1 MAREVDVAI
10 RYVLQSVDRGVAKA
24 LALTKDL
31 DKSTK
36 QATTTIEQSAKVQQR
51 QWQTL
56 ERMATQA
63 DTKIAV
69 SAIKRSQVVNAA
81 LDKEIAKQREL
92 GVSYEQIIRAQHAA
106 GRSAAELAS
115 TMERSS
121 ARELEAMR
129 RVRTEAAKPVRQ
141 HISEAVTSAR
151 GGAGRLAGGA
161 LALGGSALLGG
172 TALAGGVAY
181 AAYHKASGV
190 TEDAYRLQGQTGVSQ
205 QQALQLAIIAQ
216 SQHDLPTRTLGM
228 SFATA
233 SSQLQKALQA
243 NRTGKG
249 NASTLAFS
257 QLGITPQQAAGLQNN
272 IPGLVDTLHSHIQ
285 GLGNQTQ
292 QAQLARTFFGR
303 GASQL
308 GPLFKEGP
316 ISKHM
321 EEIGKQTGGL
331 TPADMQKLNVE
342 VVKLNEQVTLF
353 ELKFIKAF
361 GPEIR
366 GAIGLASKAM
376 GPVGSAFTA
385 VFKVIEGVLKGPVG
399 QALGQFGK
407 QVFGAGKQLVEAFK
421 PALPFLQ
428 NIILPLLKGVAIGV
442 ATGIIATIKV
452 AAVVIKVFA
461 GVLGLIGTAA
471 KPLKPLIEDVGKVI
485 GFVFGPGLLG
495 KIAESLKAVGGV
507 LPVVGK
513 GVELLAGPFEAVGKV
528 FGTFLNLLG
537 KGFGLIPGIASRA
550 VRLMVGVMSVIPGA
564 VMSVVNSV
572 LDFVGQHWKL
582 LIGLLTAPFAP
593 VLAVAAGFGPQ
604 ILGAF
609 TGAFGS
615 VEGFL
620 AGLPGTFLNFGKNII
635 SGLVSG
641 IQAAPSA
648 IVDAIKG
655 LLPGPLQGAFDT
667 IVGAGNSAAGAVTNF
682 LTGREGGVIPFANGG
697 LVPALVSSGEQVIHQ
712 GRAMTVP
719 GARVAADNV
728 LAMLPHGAAVM
739 TDHGQHLMAAG
750 HTMDEALSM
759 QMPHF
764 AAGGW
769 ALPGGGRGGHGRGGG
784 RGRGGAKPRMRYDHH
799 RPVGVMD
806 ESQWQAYQLKHGK
819 SKQVGFQPH
828 WTTIGATVYDDA
840 GATSSGKHFPG
851 GFAELSPPGLTGS
864 QVNFNTATAL
874 GKLAYGTKL
883 LLRQGPNA
891 KVVEGAKDDIGNGQ
905 QNKFYK
911 LDMGRSLAQALGVSA
926 STFKG
931 AIQIASASAGTPVSA
946 LGSVAAGKLVKGPK
960 LSSKTGLDPMA
971 AFQTGF
977 DAGLKGD
984 PLSTTSVVA
993 DAVKAAAVTI
1003 PNVSPGGV
1011 SPSAP
1016 SPFGNRGR
1024 AMAAGG
1030 SAFSRMVAEAGAI
1043 NAKQYNYEWAGG
1055 HNPSFAPTH
1064 GYGHGSGPG
1073 IGYDCSG
1080 SVSKVLRAGNALTSP
1095 LDSTGLMSYGQSG
1108 PGKRVSIF
1116 ASPTHTVMSLGGRFF
1131 GTSSHGHGGGASWM
1145 PGQPESFPATRHP
1158 PGLRRGGR
1166 VGHPRRVSR
1175 PNFAAAG
1182 AYVGSF
1188 ARGPSML
1195 TQATKDFGV
1204 LAKDAD
1210 SDVSGK
1216 IGRTLTR
1223 IGSLVSKATMVQL
1236 DRTVTVVQAGLHAH
1250 GLTAIGTR
1258 RLQSALAIVDAQIG
1272 NRLGLMAHTVQG
1284 TIDKVAKHD
1293 VTRQQWLRIAAVD
1306 PSSSL
1311 GLTSEQGQNTL
1322 EQVTLQ
1328 AAKRHL
1334 EQIKLAAKRHHA
1346 PKAVLDEL
1354 STRLD
1359 GVNVQI
1365 AETVTHGIE
1374 LIRDIVK
1381 VKAQEMVDKATHG
1394 LNMATGS
1401 GDYLA
1406 ATQRIAGTAGTPGAD
1421 IAQGN
1426 FIQRVVIPAM
1436 QAQLPGLEAQY
1447 RAAVAS
1453 HDTTGTNAASE
1464 ALQAAW
1470 TAIVNKAADAADLF
1484 KQAAT
1489 NAQTLAESAVSGKTG
1504 YDQSRLAGMKINDPF
1519 NTGGQSRADFIRQV
1533 IVPDLNAE
1541 LVEIKKRQVLDAK
1554 DPSKYWQDL
1563 IDGQNKGNEI
1573 AQAGV
1578 DATSEVASN
1587 TQTLKDAGGTLSFA
1601 APGSGQNETDLA
1613 GIGLGA

>member
-1 MAREVDVAI
+1 VA
-10 RYVLQSVDRGVAKA
+10 
-24 LALTKDL
+24 
-31 DKSTK
+31 
-36 QATTTIEQSAKVQQR
+36 QR

-69 SAIKRSQVVNAA
+69 SAIKRSQTVNAA

-141 HISEAVTSAR
+141 HISEAVTRAR
-151 GGAGRLAGGA
+151 GGAGRGAAAAATAVGG
-161 LALGGSALLGG
+161 LALGGIG
-172 TALAGGVAY
+172 AGAGVAY
-181 AAYHKASGV
+181 ASYEKASKV
-190 TEDAYRLQGQTGVSQ
+190 TEDAYRLRGQTGISE
-205 QQALQLAIIAQ
+205 QQALQLSIIAQ

-257 QLGITPQQAAGLQNN
+257 QLGIDPKQAAGMQNN
-272 IPGLVDTLHSHIQ
+272 IPGLVDLLHSHIQ

-316 ISKHM
+316 ITKHM

-331 TPADMQKLNVE
+331 SPADMQKLNVE

-366 GAIGLASKAM
+366 AAIGLASKAM

-407 QVFGAGKQLVEAFK
+407 QAFGAGKQLVEAFK

-495 KIAESLKAVGGV
+495 KIASSLKAVGGV

-513 GVELLAGPFEAVGKV
+513 GVELLAGPFEVVGKV
-528 FGTFLNLLG
+528 FGAFLNLLA
-537 KGFGLIPGIASRA
+537 KGFGLIPHIASGA
-550 VRLMVGVMSVIPGA
+550 VKLMIGIMAVIPRT
-564 VMSVVNSV
+564 VMSVVNAV
-572 LDFVGQHWKL
+572 LGFVGEHWKL

-593 VLAVAAGFGPQ
+593 VIAVAVGFGPQ
-604 ILGAF
+604 ILSAF
-609 TGAFGS
+609 TSAFGS
-615 VEGFL
+615 VESFL
-620 AGLPGTFLNFGKNII
+620 SGLPATFLNFGKNIV
-635 SGLVSG
+635 SGIVSG
-641 IQAAPSA
+641 IQSAPSA
-648 IVDAIKG
+648 VVDAIKG
-655 LLPGPLQGAFDT
+655 LLPAPLQGAFDT
-667 IVGAGNSAAGAVTNF
+667 IIGAGNSAAGAVTNF

-728 LAMLPHGAAVM
+728 LAMLPHGAAVI

-764 AAGGW
+764 ATGGW
-769 ALPGGGRGGHGRGGG
+769 ALPGGGRGGHGRA
-784 RGRGGAKPRMRYDHH
+784 RHPRAAHPRAAHH
-799 RPVGVMD
+799 R
-806 ESQWQAYQLKHGK
+806 AAHHRAKH
-819 SKQVGFQPH
+819 VGFQPH

-946 LGSVAAGKLVKGPK
+946 LGAVTAGKLTKGPK
-960 LSSKTGLDPMA
+960 LSSKTGLDPMS

-1043 NAKQYNYEWAGG
+1043 NAKQYNYEWGGG
-1055 HNPSFAPTH
+1055 HNSTFSPTH
-1064 GYGHGSGPG
+1064 GVGHGSGPG
-1073 IGYDCSG
+1073 VGYDCSG
-1080 SVSKVLRAGNALTSP
+1080 SVSAVLRAGRALNSP

-1166 VGHPRRVSR
+1166 VGQ
-1175 PNFAAAG
+1175 PNFEAAG
-1182 AYVGSF
+1182 AYV
-1188 ARGPSML
+1188 ARVGLGPSML

-1216 IGRTLTR
+1216 IGRTLTH
-1223 IGSLVSKATMVQL
+1223 IGGLVSKATMVQL
-1236 DRTVTVVQAGLHAH
+1236 DRTVHVVQRGLHAH

-1272 NRLGLMAHTVQG
+1272 NRLGLMAHTVQD

-1322 EQVTLQ
+1322 ERVTLQ

-1354 STRLD
+1354 SARLD

-1374 LIRDIVK
+1374 LVREIVK
-1381 VKAQEMVDKATHG
+1381 VKAQEGVDRTNHAVT
-1394 LNMATGS
+1394 MATGS
-1401 GDYLA
+1401 GDYLTA
-1406 ATQRIAGTAGTPGAD
+1406 MQRSLGTAGTPGATR
-1421 IAQGN
+1421 AQAAL
-1426 FIQRVVIPAM
+1426 IQQQVLPAM
-1436 QAQLPGLEAQY
+1436 EAQLTALEAQR
-1447 RAAVAS
+1447 RAAVAT
-1453 HDTTGTNAASE
+1453 HDVAGGMAATE
-1464 ALQAAW
+1464 AVQAAW
-1470 TAIVNKAADAADLF
+1470 TAIVNKMSDAADLL
-1484 KQAAT
+1484 KQAASDQQAAAET
-1489 NAQTLAESAVSGKTG
+1489 AASGQTSL
-1504 YDQSRLAGMKINDPF
+1504 DQSRLAGMKINDPL
-1519 NTGGQSRADFIRQV
+1519 NRGGQSRADFIRQT
-1533 IVPDLNAE
+1533 IVPDLQNE
-1541 LVEIKKRQVLDAK
+1541 LRAIQTRQAMDAR
-1554 DPSKYWQDL
+1554 DPVKALQDL
-1563 IDGQNKGNEI
+1563 IDLQNKGNEI

-1601 APGSGQNETDLA
+1601 APGSGQIETDLA

>member
-1 MAREVDVAI
+1 MA
-10 RYVLQSVDRGVAKA
+10 
-24 LALTKDL
+24 
-31 DKSTK
+31 
-36 QATTTIEQSAKVQQR
+36 QR

-69 SAIKRSQVVNAA
+69 SAIKRSQTVNAA

-141 HISEAVTSAR
+141 HISEAVTRAR
-151 GGAGRLAGGA
+151 GGAGRGAAAAATAVGG
-161 LALGGSALLGG
+161 LALGGIG
-172 TALAGGVAY
+172 AGAGVAY
-181 AAYHKASGV
+181 ASYEKASKV
-190 TEDAYRLQGQTGVSQ
+190 TEDAYRLRGQTGISE
-205 QQALQLAIIAQ
+205 QQALQLSIIAQ

-257 QLGITPQQAAGLQNN
+257 QLGIDPKQAAGMQNN
-272 IPGLVDTLHSHIQ
+272 IPGLVDLLHSHIQ

-316 ISKHM
+316 ITKHM

-331 TPADMQKLNVE
+331 SPADMQKLNVE

-366 GAIGLASKAM
+366 AAIGLASKAM

-407 QVFGAGKQLVEAFK
+407 QAFGAGKQLVEAFK

-471 KPLKPLIEDVGKVI
+471 KPLKPVIEDVGKVI

-495 KIAESLKAVGGV
+495 KIAEGLKAVGGV

-513 GVELLAGPFEAVGKV
+513 GVELLSIPFEAVGKV

-550 VRLMVGVMSVIPGA
+550 VKLMIGVMSVIPRA
-564 VMSVVNSV
+564 VMSVVNAV
-572 LDFVGQHWKL
+572 LSFVGAHWKL

-604 ILGAF
+604 ILGVF
-609 TGAFGS
+609 TGAFNS
-615 VEGFL
+615 VIGFL
-620 AGLPGTFLNFGKNII
+620 SGLPGKFLDIGKSII
-635 SGLVSG
+635 NGIVSG
-641 IQAAPSA
+641 IQSAPGA

-655 LLPGPLQGAFDT
+655 LLPGPLQGAFGT
-667 IVGAGNSAAGAVTNF
+667 IIGAGSSAVGAVQNF

-712 GRAMTVP
+712 GRTMTVP
-719 GARVAADNV
+719 GPRVAADNV
-728 LAMLPHGAAVM
+728 FAMLPHGAAVI

-764 AAGGW
+764 ATGGW
-769 ALPGGGRGGHGRGGG
+769 ALPGAGRSGHGHGH
-784 RGRGGAKPRMRYDHH
+784 GRGGAKPRMRYDHH

-806 ESQWQAYQLKHGK
+806 EAQWQAYQLKHGK

-840 GATSSGKHFPG
+840 GATSSGKHLPG

-864 QVNFNTATAL
+864 QVNFTTATAL

-931 AIQIASASAGTPVSA
+931 AIQVASASAGTPLSA
-946 LGSVAAGKLVKGPK
+946 LGAVTAGKLAKGPA

-1003 PNVSPGGV
+1003 PGSSPGGIG
-1011 SPSAP
+1011 PSAP
-1016 SPFGNRGR
+1016 SPFGNTGR
-1024 AMAAGG
+1024 APRSVGG
-1030 SAFSRMVAEAGAI
+1030 LAYARMLAKANEINSRH
-1043 NAKQYNYEWAGG
+1043 YNYEWGGG
-1055 HNPSFAPTH
+1055 HNSAFAPTS
-1064 GYGHGSGPG
+1064 GSGHGSGPG

-1080 SVSKVLRAGNALTSP
+1080 AVSAVLRAGNALTSP
-1095 LDSTGLMSYGQSG
+1095 LDSTGLMSYGQ
-1108 PGKRVSIF
+1108 PGRGRVGIY

-1131 GTSSHGHGGGASWM
+1131 GTSGANRGGGAGWLS
-1145 PGQPESFPATRHP
+1145 GQPESFPATRHP

-1166 VGHPRRVSR
+1166 VGQ

-1182 AYVGSF
+1182 AYV
-1188 ARGPSML
+1188 ARMGLPPSML

-1223 IGSLVSKATMVQL
+1223 IGSLVSKATMGQL

-1250 GLTAIGTR
+1250 GLTAIGAR

-1272 NRLGLMAHTVQG
+1272 NRLGLMAHTVQD

-1311 GLTSEQGQNTL
+1311 GLTSEQGQNSL

-1328 AAKRHL
+1328 AARRHL
-1334 EQIKLAAKRHHA
+1334 AQITQAAKRHHA
-1346 PKAVLDEL
+1346 PKAVLDTL
-1354 STRLD
+1354 KTQLD
-1359 GVNVQI
+1359 GVNVAL
-1365 AETVTHGIE
+1365 AESFTHGIE

-1381 VKAQEMVDKATHG
+1381 VKAQEGVDRANHALTMV
-1394 LNMATGS
+1394 TGS
-1401 GDYLA
+1401 GDYLTA
-1406 ATQRIAGTAGTPGAD
+1406 MQRNLGTAGTPGASR
-1421 IAQGN
+1421 AQAAL
-1426 FIQRVVIPAM
+1426 IQQQVLPAM
-1436 QAQLPGLEAQY
+1436 EAQLSALEAQQ
-1447 RAAVAS
+1447 RAAVAT
-1453 HDTTGTNAASE
+1453 HDVAGGMAATE
-1464 ALQAAW
+1464 AVQAAW
-1470 TAIVNKAADAADLF
+1470 TAIVNKMSDAADLL
-1484 KQAAT
+1484 KQAA
-1489 NAQTLAESAVSGKTG
+1489 AEQQAAAETAASGRTSL
-1504 YDQSRLAGMKINDPF
+1504 DQSRLAGMKINDLF
-1519 NTGGQSRADFIRQV
+1519 DTGGQSRADFIRQT
-1533 IVPDLNAE
+1533 IVPDLQNE
-1541 LVEIKKRQVLDAK
+1541 LRAIQARQAMDAR
-1554 DPSKYWQDL
+1554 DPVKALQDL
-1563 IDGQNKGNEI
+1563 IDGQNKANEI

-1578 DATSEVASN
+1578 DATKEGTASI
-1587 TQTLKDAGGTLSFA
+1587 QSLKDAGGTLSFA
-1601 APGSGQNETDLA
+1601 APGSGQIETDMVA